1 MDIKKMITF
10 AVLKINTMQVT
21 VYPSSIK
28 GIINAPASK
37 SMTQRAVAAAALA
50 RGTSVIRRAS
60 DSDDARAAL
69 GIATTLGATVERDKD
84 AITIT
89 GNFSAARD
97 AVIQCEES
105 GLCMRMFA
113 PIAALLSEPVT
124 ITGKGSL
131 LNRPTNMIA
140 EALQQLNARCTANN
154 HSDSLPVTVQGPLKG
169 ANITIDGYQTSQ
181 LLTGLIMALPLVQ
194 DNSEITVKNLSS
206 KSYVDMTIQLLK
218 QFGVVVR
225 KESDSY
231 YKIRG
236 RQHYTPQTYV
246 VEGDWSSAA
255 FLLVAAALK
264 GEVTVQNLFGNSKQ
278 PDSAILKVLT
288 LAGADIMVNEQS
300 VRVARVAVPLKAFQF
315 DATDSP
321 DLFPPLVVLA
331 AYCRGVSV
339 IYGINRLTIKESNRA
354 VTLQEEFTKL
364 GVKIELVD
372 DAMRVH
378 GGAMVRGGVELSSHH
393 DHRIAMALA
402 TAALAAEMPVTIND
416 TECVSKSYPDFFSD
430 LKRLYKPQR

>member
-1 MDIKKMITF
+1 MRVI
-10 AVLKINTMQVT
+10 VSPST
-21 VYPSSIK
+21 VK
-28 GIINAPASK
+28 GLLNAPASK
-37 SMTQRAVAAAALA
+37 SMTQRAIAAATLSK
-50 RGTSVIRRAS
+50 GTSVIRRAS
-60 DSDDARAAL
+60 DCDDALSAL
-69 GIATTLGATVERDKD
+69 GIATTLGAGVQCDKD
-84 AITIT
+84 TLTIT
-89 GNFSAARD
+89 GNLSAAGD
-97 AVIQCEES
+97 AVVQCGES

-113 PIAALLSEPVT
+113 PIVALLPNPVV

-140 EALQQLNARCTANN
+140 EALSQLGVSCTANHHN
-154 HSDSLPVTVQGPLKG
+154 DSLPITVKGPLKG
-169 ANITIDGYQTSQ
+169 TNITINGYQTSQ
-181 LLTGLIMALPLVQ
+181 LLTGLLMALPLAEE
-194 DNSEITVKNLSS
+194 NSEITVKDLNS

-236 RQHYTPQTYV
+236 RQRYSPQTYV

-264 GEVTVQNLFGNSKQ
+264 GTVTMRNLFGNSKQ
-278 PDSAILKVLT
+278 PDSAILKILT
-288 LAGADIMVNEQS
+288 LVGANIVVNEQDVEVS
-300 VRVARVAVPLKAFQF
+300 RVAAPLKSFQF
-315 DATDSP
+315 DATGSP

-339 IYGINRLTIKESNRA
+339 IYGIDRLKIKESNRA
-354 VTLQEEFTKL
+354 VALQEEFAKL

-372 DAMRVH
+372 DAMRIYGSSLVK
-378 GGAMVRGGVELSSHH
+378 GGVTVSSHH

-402 TAALAAEMPVTIND
+402 LAAIAAETPITID
-416 TECVSKSYPDFFSD
+416 DAECVSKSYPDFFAD
-430 LKRLYKPQR
+430 LKRLKANINVLM